1 MSVMNY
7 VPCKSLHLF
16 YFLLQIMLLYC
27 YYCCFVVIA
36 IIYHISV
43 VLPIVL
49 FFFICIEWLISFPL
63 VHSFLIFLFLF
74 LLFPKTF
81 LFLIK
86 LSSII
91 SICRSYNY
99 SYKNVLAELFL
110 QLPSNEGLEGACP
123 LLKIFSSQ
131 SCEKDAN

>member
-1 MSVMNY
+1 MYIYVYYIPHYIFNSSIYENHLVIHFFHLCMPVINY

-16 YFLLQIMLLYC
+16 YFLLPIMLLYC

-36 IIYHISV
+36 IIYYISV

-49 FFFICIEWLISFPL
+49 FFFHLYWMIDFFSSGSFFSNL
-63 VHSFLIFLFLF
+63 SFLFLF
-74 LLFPKTF
+74 FIISKSF

-91 SICRSYNY
+91 SIC
-99 SYKNVLAELFL
+99 
-110 QLPSNEGLEGACP
+110 
-123 LLKIFSSQ
+123 SS
-131 SCEKDAN
+131 